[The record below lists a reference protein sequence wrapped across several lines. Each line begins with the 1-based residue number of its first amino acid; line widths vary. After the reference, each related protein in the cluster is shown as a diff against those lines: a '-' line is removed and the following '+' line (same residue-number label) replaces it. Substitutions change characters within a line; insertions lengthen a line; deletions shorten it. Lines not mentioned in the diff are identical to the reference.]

1 MIKVYLI
8 DDELLILELY
18 KLYLRSEKDLDVVY
32 FKSADKALNSITE
45 TNYPDVLIT
54 DLKMPKINGFQ
65 LVNELIK
72 RGFGDKIK
80 MAYCSAFGS
89 IKDALE
95 VNNQPDLEVNKL
107 PFIVKPL
114 NENCAELIREIHS
127 GEILV

>member
-18 KLYLRSEKDLDVVY
+18 KIYLGAEKDLDITY

-45 TNYPDVLIT
+45 TNHPDVLIT

-65 LVNELIK
+65 LVNKLIA
-72 RGFGDKIK
+72 RGFEDKIK
-80 MAYCSAFGS
+80 MAYCSAFSS

-95 VNNQPDLEVNKL
+95 VSSQPSQEVNNL

-114 NENCAELIREIHS
+114 NENCAELIRKIHS
-127 GEILV
+127 GESLE